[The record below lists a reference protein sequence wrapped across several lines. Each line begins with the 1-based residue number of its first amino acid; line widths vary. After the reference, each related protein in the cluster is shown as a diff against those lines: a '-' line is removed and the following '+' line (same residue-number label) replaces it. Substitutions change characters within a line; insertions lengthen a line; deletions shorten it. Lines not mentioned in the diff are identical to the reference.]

1 MASAAA
7 VSAPGGDHPRRREW
21 RYTWEALGHLSL
33 LRLYLFPRP
42 ALPAANPPVGLRADL
57 RLEDSL
63 LLLSFSL
70 AGEGTAPVT
79 LRVPVPRVLVDP
91 AAPAECRAAGDHVE
105 VLLALVLPV
114 DHPVVAAAFPPP
126 HGVEPPAPLSVRDD
140 MKSLSAGES
149 HLYCKN
155 CSARLTKQ
163 PLRKIMEMPSVNW
176 EDVAD
181 NWFGGCCTSF
191 GGAGEKLVAQFINAY
206 GRLEGTSLLDTT
218 AVTIE
223 TDYLEADLVAQ
234 VAACSALTSDFVAV
248 EEVMSD
254 VSIGKD
260 HATGKIEL
268 KNSEEQANITD
279 THAQPPFILV
289 EGPSVSSS
297 ETNGVTLQTDQS
309 GTCEMEDIDVNFE
322 KPKKDCCVEKIE
334 ESKKEVNLS
343 LVDPCHC
350 SCVSEYS
357 GKAEDN
363 SPSQM
368 SSGNQKKQTVV
379 ETKRDYKLTK
389 TISLGSSFIVKAS
402 NLMND
407 FEWVELLCGRCSS
420 PLGSYPSQCSL
431 VPADGRVRLFKC
443 YTSTELPVMGP
454 HDVFRGHTLE
464 RVFVNLLLEV
474 AEDEISF
481 RTLVRDLKSR
491 RPMLQLVLLSSKA
504 WLSSGCC
511 YENDMDGSHGTA
523 DLQPSVKLLYSDY
536 SNASEAD
543 LRIVEEWSAKYRA
556 EELYM
561 MKRQIDEL
569 TECLSSA
576 MGNFPVSCSSLEGMH
591 LSSLRR

>member
-1 MASAAA
+1 MSSAAA

-21 RYTWEALGHLSL
+21 RYTWEALGHLPL
-33 LRLYLFPRP
+33 LRLYLFHRP
-42 ALPAANPPVGLRADL
+42 ALSAAIPSGGLRADL

-63 LLLSFSL
+63 LLISFSL
-70 AGEGTAPVT
+70 AGEGAAPVT

-91 AAPAECRAAGDHVE
+91 SAPVECRAAGDHVE
-105 VLLALVLPV
+105 VRLALVLPV
-114 DHPVVAAAFPPP
+114 DHPVVAAAFPTP
-126 HGVEPPAPLSVRDD
+126 HGAEPPAPLAVGDD
-140 MKSLSAGES
+140 MKNLSAGEVQ
-149 HLYCKN
+149 LYCKN

-218 AVTIE
+218 AITIE
-223 TDYLEADLVAQ
+223 TDYLEEDLVAQ
-234 VAACSALTSDFVAV
+234 VACSTLGSDFVAV
-248 EEVMSD
+248 EEVISD

-260 HATGKIEL
+260 HATGKIKL
-268 KNSEEQANITD
+268 KNSEEQANITA
-279 THAQPPFILV
+279 THAQAPFILE
-289 EGPSVSSS
+289 EGLTVSSS
-297 ETNGVTLQTDQS
+297 ETNGVTLQADQS
-309 GTCEMEDIDVNFE
+309 GTCEMEIDIDVNFE
-322 KPKKDCCVEKIE
+322 KPKSDCCVEKME
-334 ESKKEVNLS
+334 ESNKEVNLS
-343 LVDPCHC
+343 LVDPCHRC
-350 SCVSEYS
+350 CVSEYN

-363 SPSQM
+363 NPSHM
-368 SSGNQKKQTVV
+368 SLRNQKKQTVL

-407 FEWVELLCGRCSS
+407 FEWVELLCGQCSS

-481 RTLVRDLKSR
+481 RTVVRDLKSK
-491 RPMLQLVLLSSKA
+491 RPILQLVLLSSKA

-523 DLQPSVKLLYSDY
+523 ALQPSVKLLYSDY

-543 LRIVEEWSAKYRA
+543 LRIVEEWSSKYRA

-576 MGNFPVSCSSLEGMH
+576 MENFPFSCSSLEGMH

>member
-1 MASAAA
+1 MAAAAA
-7 VSAPGGDHPRRREW
+7 VPTPGDHACRRQW
-21 RYTWEALGHLSL
+21 RYTWEALGHLPL
-33 LRLYLFPRP
+33 LRLYVFPRP
-42 ALPAANPPVGLRADL
+42 ALPAAIPSGGLRADL

-70 AGEGTAPVT
+70 AGEAAPVA

-91 AAPAECRAAGDHVE
+91 AAPVECRAAGDHVE
-105 VLLALVLPV
+105 VRLALVLPV

-126 HGVEPPAPLSVRDD
+126 HGAEPPAPLVVRDD
-140 MKSLSAGES
+140 LKSLSTGDV

-163 PLRKIMEMPSVNW
+163 ALRKIMEMPSVNW

-191 GGAGEKLVAQFINAY
+191 SGAGEKLVAQFINAY

-218 AVTIE
+218 AITIE
-223 TDYLEADLVAQ
+223 TDYLESDLVAQ
-234 VAACSALTSDFVAV
+234 VACSASSDFSAM
-248 EEVMSD
+248 EEAISD
-254 VSIGKD
+254 VSVGKG
-260 HATGKIEL
+260 HASGKIKL
-268 KNSEEQANITD
+268 NNSEEQANITT
-279 THAQPPFILV
+279 THAQPPFIL
-289 EGPSVSSS
+289 EKGHSVSSR

-309 GTCEMEDIDVNFE
+309 GTCEMEIDIDVNFE
-322 KPKKDCCVEKIE
+322 KPKNDSCVEKME
-334 ESKKEVNLS
+334 ESNKEVDLS
-343 LVDPCHC
+343 LVDPCHGC
-350 SCVSEYS
+350 CVYEYN

-363 SPSQM
+363 PLQM
-368 SSGNQKKQTVV
+368 SLGNQKKQTML

-389 TISLGSSFIVKAS
+389 TISLGSGFIVKAS
-402 NLMND
+402 NLLND
-407 FEWVELLCGRCSS
+407 FEWVELLCGRCLS
-420 PLGSYPSQCSL
+420 PLGSYPSQGSL
-431 VPADGRVRLFKC
+431 VPADGRLRLFKC

-481 RTLVRDLKSR
+481 RTLVRDLKTK
-491 RPMLQLVLLSSKA
+491 RPILQLVLLSSKA

-511 YENDMDGSHGTA
+511 DENDMDGSHGTA

-543 LRIVEEWSAKYRA
+543 LRYAV
-556 EELYM
+556 
-561 MKRQIDEL
+561 
-569 TECLSSA
+569 CLLVRKNA
-576 MGNFPVSCSSLEGMH
+576 LH
-591 LSSLRR
+591 ILRHSYWWI